1 MRGID
6 QRWGMARTLLGLGA
20 LARLRRDPAGAMD
33 CYQAALPILREID
46 SRPDIARCLA
56 GIGRVALDQGQLTL
70 ARPHLAESL
79 RLSQLTGA
87 RIGVARGLE
96 AFAALCAGEGQGR
109 LAVLLWRPPP
119 RCARRPAC
127 PRRPPGGPSSTWTR
141 PGDWARRRSPGC
153 GNGAGA

>member
-6 QRWGMARTLLGLGA
+6 QRWGVARTLLGLGA

-56 GIGRVALDQGQLTL
+56 GIGRVALDQGQLAV
-70 ARPHLAESL
+70 ARLHLAESL

-96 AFAALCAGEGQGR
+96 AFAALLLPGKIGR
-109 LAVLLWRPPP
+109 P
-119 RCARRPAC
+119 RRGRPAC
-127 PRRPPGGPSSTWTR
+127 
-141 PGDWARRRSPGC
+141 RSC
-153 GNGAGA
+153 